1 MHRTSKLR
9 TGAMAL
15 AVLAPLAGCGAP
27 AERARHVGTTATPP
41 PAVPG
46 GGVADQLQTRYEQ
59 VVQTVLPSVVQI
71 TTDLGEGSGV
81 VYDGQGDIVTNAHVV
96 AGAKDFEVTQVNG
109 GKPLKATLVGTFSAD
124 DLAVIKVTGGS
135 LRPARFGDSGPLK
148 VGQIVM
154 AMGNPLGRS
163 GSVTQGIVS
172 ALGRTVTSKP
182 EGAFRGATIADAIQ
196 TSAAINPGNSGGA
209 QVTLTGEVIGIP
221 SAAAVDPE
229 LGGAAQGIG
238 FAIPSRTVN
247 RIAPQLI
254 KTGKVTNSGRAALGV
269 VVRATFDDTG
279 RPTGVGV
286 VRVTRGG
293 PADKAGIK
301 PGDTITAVNGMP
313 TRSPSDLT
321 EALARLQPGATVKVD
336 LLRPDGNRSSV
347 QVKLGELPNS

>member
-9 TGAMAL
+9 AGVAVL
-15 AVLAPLAGCGAP
+15 AVLAPLSGCGAP
-27 AERARHVGTTATPP
+27 ADRVRQAGTTASPS
-41 PAVPG
+41 PAAG

-71 TTDLGEGSGV
+71 TTEQGEGSGV
-81 VYDGQGDIVTNAHVV
+81 VYDNQGDIVTNAHVV
-96 AGAKDFEVTQVNG
+96 AGARDLQVTQANG

-135 LRPARFGDSGPLK
+135 LHPARFGDSRPLR

-154 AMGNPLGRS
+154 AMGNPLGLS

-209 QVTLTGEVIGIP
+209 LVTLTGEVIGIP
-221 SAAAVDPE
+221 SATAVDPE

-269 VVRATFDDTG
+269 VVRATSDNSG

-286 VRVTRGG
+286 VRVARGG
-293 PADKAGIK
+293 PADKAGIR
-301 PGDTITAVNGMP
+301 PGDTITAVNGAP
-313 TRSPSDLT
+313 TPSPSDLT

-336 LLRPDGNRSSV
+336 TLRPDGTRSSV